1 MYFSSYTFR
10 GDSTDRAARFDR
22 VLAGFRDDL
31 ILQVV
36 VTTDTGLVVYDTC
49 PDRATAEAFW
59 HDAGFRGALR
69 AAGLPEPEITGL
81 GEVHFMMA
89 NQSVPV

>member
-1 MYFSSYTFR
+1 MYLSSYTFT
-10 GDSTDRAARFDR
+10 GDSTDLAARYDG
-22 VLAGFRDDL
+22 VLAKYRNEL
-31 ILQVV
+31 ILQIA

-59 HDAGFRGALR
+59 ADPHFRGELAT
-69 AAGLPEPEITGL
+69 AGLPEPVRAGL